1 MAQEGPAITIIT
13 MSNSSGPLVRIP
25 TEEILHG
32 IAGWVWDLWWP
43 FWYFRFDN
51 CTVCSISLGKL
62 TLISNSLVPWS
73 DAGLKHSLN
82 NQPTNQTTFTGYP
95 PHPCNCLCGWKMNP
109 IHIPYSMTSFII
121 LLVPYYVSLSNFW
134 MLVTILNHYLWFPI
148 PTYHFLWDLVI
159 SQLLNFCNFSE
170 YKYIQFLIKV
180 KSTYWNKINGVCLI
194 EKNGLFSSKK
204 SIFKIDKTY

>member
-121 LLVPYYVSLSNFW
+121 LLVPYSCITEQLLDVGNNIKPLFMIPHSYVSFFMGFSNFSA
-134 MLVTILNHYLWFPI
+134 FE
-148 PTYHFLWDLVI
+148 FL
-159 SQLLNFCNFSE
+159 
-170 YKYIQFLIKV
+170 
-180 KSTYWNKINGVCLI
+180 
-194 EKNGLFSSKK
+194 
-204 SIFKIDKTY
+204 